1 MHVIKSNL
9 SSNTFEIIIIDLF
22 VRTIFGSILG
32 EFLFVRAKR
41 TDY

>member
-22 VRTIFGSILG
+22 VRMIFGSILG
-32 EFLFVRAKR
+32 EFLFVRAKW